1 MRKSRIEI
9 RKRLMELKQARLKL
23 EAPTAFSR
31 FLGYS
36 NPKYEAEWFHILI
49 ANYCQMLLEGKIKN
63 LMVFM
68 PPQHGKEIA
77 DSQLVPT
84 PFGFKQHGKL
94 CVGDYV
100 FGRDGK
106 PVRVLALSP
115 KVKSEY
121 VVTFSDGAEI
131 ACHGN
136 HEWLVYDRSRRE
148 ERVCETKYLATQKI
162 ASGTPNTRGHRYRF
176 QVDANVCVEYAPQ
189 NVMIDP
195 YTLGGWLGDGCA
207 TSSIMHI
214 GGDDVG
220 IIGNSPYDFH
230 ENSGSTTR
238 RFYSSTFH
246 SLLKQQDQLNNKHI
260 PSEYIFNTVE
270 VRKQLIAG
278 LIDTDGYVYQKN
290 GRVTISNTNKGIID
304 DAATILRSLG
314 QSVVITSYEPRKG
327 GHGIVGKQT
336 VYQLCFNPT
345 MNFPTVLERKRTNK
359 LLKRNKRRA
368 IVKIERKKNLE
379 YGRCIQ
385 VEGGVYLVGETFI
398 PTHNSEI
405 ISRNFPAWALGKNP
419 DLKIV
424 GCSYSSDLAEQFSR
438 SIQRTIDSKEY
449 QSIFPETYLSG
460 SNIRTDTKGFL
471 RNVDI
476 FETVGHRGFYKAVGV
491 GGSLTG
497 TPVDIAIIDDPVKDA
512 NEANSTTYRQ
522 RVWDWY
528 NTVLSTRLHNDSKQ
542 LFIMTRWHEDDLA
555 GRILKAEPQD
565 WTVLSIPAI
574 CETEHDGNLHSP
586 RHIGDALWE
595 NRHSKRKL
603 EKQKARAPRE
613 FSALHQQHPTIEGGN
628 IVKRDW
634 FRRISMAEFIAL
646 RFNEPMHFYLD
657 TAYNKKKK
665 NQDNDPSG
673 ILAACRIRNNIYL
686 YDAQQVWKEM
696 PDLLRFLPDYM
707 EAHEGNKESILHIE
721 PKANGISVVQM
732 LREISTLN
740 VKETPTP
747 TDDKEVRLRAVSP
760 RIECGRVYIVE
771 GSWNDDFLDEVCGF
785 PSQPHDEFV
794 DILGYAIND
803 LYEEDSDVDFDS
815 LDKGMFGL

>member
-1 MRKSRIEI
+1 
-9 RKRLMELKQARLKL
+9 MELKQARLKL
-23 EAPTAFSR
+23 EAPNTFSR

-49 ANYCQMLLEGKIKN
+49 ADYCQKLLEGEVKN
-63 LMVFM
+63 LMVFV
-68 PPQHGKEIA
+68 PPQHGK
-77 DSQLVPT
+77 
-84 PFGFKQHGKL
+84 
-94 CVGDYV
+94 
-100 FGRDGK
+100 
-106 PVRVLALSP
+106 
-115 KVKSEY
+115 
-121 VVTFSDGAEI
+121 
-131 ACHGN
+131 
-136 HEWLVYDRSRRE
+136 
-148 ERVCETKYLATQKI
+148 
-162 ASGTPNTRGHRYRF
+162 
-176 QVDANVCVEYAPQ
+176 
-189 NVMIDP
+189 
-195 YTLGGWLGDGCA
+195 
-207 TSSIMHI
+207 
-214 GGDDVG
+214 
-220 IIGNSPYDFH
+220 
-230 ENSGSTTR
+230 
-238 RFYSSTFH
+238 
-246 SLLKQQDQLNNKHI
+246 
-260 PSEYIFNTVE
+260 
-270 VRKQLIAG
+270 
-278 LIDTDGYVYQKN
+278 
-290 GRVTISNTNKGIID
+290 
-304 DAATILRSLG
+304 
-314 QSVVITSYEPRKG
+314 
-327 GHGIVGKQT
+327 
-336 VYQLCFNPT
+336 
-345 MNFPTVLERKRTNK
+345 
-359 LLKRNKRRA
+359 
-368 IVKIERKKNLE
+368 
-379 YGRCIQ
+379 
-385 VEGGVYLVGETFI
+385 
-398 PTHNSEI
+398 SEI

-424 GCSYSSDLAEQFSR
+424 GSSYSSDLAEQFSR

-449 QSIFPETYLSG
+449 QDIFPDTYLNG

-512 NEANSTTYRQ
+512 NEANSITYRQ

-574 CETEHDGNLHSP
+574 CEQEHDGALYSP

-613 FSALHQQHPTIEGGN
+613 FSALYQQHPTIEGGN

-634 FRRISMAEFIAL
+634 FRSISMAEFTAM
-646 RFNEPMHFYLD
+646 RYNEPMHFYLD

>member
-1 MRKSRIEI
+1 
-9 RKRLMELKQARLKL
+9 MELKQARLKL
-23 EAPTAFSR
+23 EAPNTFSR

-49 ANYCQMLLEGKIKN
+49 ANYCQKLLEGEVKN
-63 LMVFM
+63 LMVFV
-68 PPQHGKEIA
+68 PPQHGK
-77 DSQLVPT
+77 
-84 PFGFKQHGKL
+84 
-94 CVGDYV
+94 
-100 FGRDGK
+100 
-106 PVRVLALSP
+106 
-115 KVKSEY
+115 
-121 VVTFSDGAEI
+121 
-131 ACHGN
+131 
-136 HEWLVYDRSRRE
+136 
-148 ERVCETKYLATQKI
+148 
-162 ASGTPNTRGHRYRF
+162 
-176 QVDANVCVEYAPQ
+176 
-189 NVMIDP
+189 
-195 YTLGGWLGDGCA
+195 
-207 TSSIMHI
+207 
-214 GGDDVG
+214 
-220 IIGNSPYDFH
+220 
-230 ENSGSTTR
+230 
-238 RFYSSTFH
+238 
-246 SLLKQQDQLNNKHI
+246 
-260 PSEYIFNTVE
+260 
-270 VRKQLIAG
+270 
-278 LIDTDGYVYQKN
+278 
-290 GRVTISNTNKGIID
+290 
-304 DAATILRSLG
+304 
-314 QSVVITSYEPRKG
+314 
-327 GHGIVGKQT
+327 
-336 VYQLCFNPT
+336 
-345 MNFPTVLERKRTNK
+345 
-359 LLKRNKRRA
+359 
-368 IVKIERKKNLE
+368 
-379 YGRCIQ
+379 
-385 VEGGVYLVGETFI
+385 
-398 PTHNSEI
+398 SEI

-424 GCSYSSDLAEQFSR
+424 GSSYSSDLAEQFSR

-449 QSIFPETYLSG
+449 QDIFPDTYLNG

-512 NEANSTTYRQ
+512 NEANSITYRQ

-574 CETEHDGNLHSP
+574 CEQEHDGALYSP

-613 FSALHQQHPTIEGGN
+613 FSALYQQHPTIEGGN

-634 FRRISMAEFIAL
+634 FRRISMAEFTAM
-646 RFNEPMHFYLD
+646 RYNEPMHFYLD

>member
-1 MRKSRIEI
+1 
-9 RKRLMELKQARLKL
+9 MELKQARLKL
-23 EAPTAFSR
+23 EAPNTFSR

-49 ANYCQMLLEGKIKN
+49 ADYCQKLLEGEVKN
-63 LMVFM
+63 LMVFV
-68 PPQHGKEIA
+68 PPQHGK
-77 DSQLVPT
+77 
-84 PFGFKQHGKL
+84 
-94 CVGDYV
+94 
-100 FGRDGK
+100 
-106 PVRVLALSP
+106 
-115 KVKSEY
+115 
-121 VVTFSDGAEI
+121 
-131 ACHGN
+131 
-136 HEWLVYDRSRRE
+136 
-148 ERVCETKYLATQKI
+148 
-162 ASGTPNTRGHRYRF
+162 
-176 QVDANVCVEYAPQ
+176 
-189 NVMIDP
+189 
-195 YTLGGWLGDGCA
+195 
-207 TSSIMHI
+207 
-214 GGDDVG
+214 
-220 IIGNSPYDFH
+220 
-230 ENSGSTTR
+230 
-238 RFYSSTFH
+238 
-246 SLLKQQDQLNNKHI
+246 
-260 PSEYIFNTVE
+260 
-270 VRKQLIAG
+270 
-278 LIDTDGYVYQKN
+278 
-290 GRVTISNTNKGIID
+290 
-304 DAATILRSLG
+304 
-314 QSVVITSYEPRKG
+314 
-327 GHGIVGKQT
+327 
-336 VYQLCFNPT
+336 
-345 MNFPTVLERKRTNK
+345 
-359 LLKRNKRRA
+359 
-368 IVKIERKKNLE
+368 
-379 YGRCIQ
+379 
-385 VEGGVYLVGETFI
+385 
-398 PTHNSEI
+398 SEI

-449 QSIFPETYLSG
+449 QDIFPDTYLNG

-512 NEANSTTYRQ
+512 NEANSITYRQ

-574 CETEHDGNLHSP
+574 CEQEHDGALYSP

-613 FSALHQQHPTIEGGN
+613 FSALYQQHPTIEGGN

-634 FRRISMAEFIAL
+634 FRRISMAEFTAM
-646 RFNEPMHFYLD
+646 RYNEPMHFYLD

-732 LREISTLN
+732 LRAISTLN

-803 LYEEDSDVDFDS
+803 LYEEDSDIDFDS
-815 LDKGMFGL
+815 LEKGMFGL